1 MVFPVVKAVN
11 AVFVLFQK
19 AALHQGGNE
28 LVRILALPTGFQGNV
43 GFVHALQNAVG
54 VVHGRG
60 NPQVDKVIRGTGAEQ
75 ETQPPALSVAPE
87 RYGKANVA
95 IH

>member
-1 MVFPVVKAVN
+1 M
-11 AVFVLFQK
+11 
-19 AALHQGGNE
+19 
-28 LVRILALPTGFQGNV
+28 
-43 GFVHALQNAVG
+43 
-54 VVHGRG
+54 VHGRG